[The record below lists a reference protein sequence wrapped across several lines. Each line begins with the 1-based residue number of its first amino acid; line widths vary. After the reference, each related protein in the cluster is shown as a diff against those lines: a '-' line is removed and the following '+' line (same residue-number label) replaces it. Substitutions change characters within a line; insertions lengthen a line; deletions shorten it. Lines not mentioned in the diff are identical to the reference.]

1 MFRKQ
6 LDNFVRNAVS
16 ASRIQFEDRRSGQ
29 ERRQCNERRR
39 ETRSGIE
46 KETDRRG
53 SDERR
58 KEERKRPTLN

>member
-29 ERRQCNERRR
+29 ERRQCTERRR
-39 ETRSGIE
+39 ETRSGVE

-53 SDERR
+53 SNDRR
-58 KEERKRPTLN
+58 KEEREPHTLN

>member
-29 ERRQCNERRR
+29 ERRQCAERRC
-39 ETRSGIE
+39 ETRSGVE
-46 KETDRRG
+46 KQTDRRN
-53 SDERR
+53 SNNRR
-58 KEERKRPTLN
+58 KKIQQSATLN